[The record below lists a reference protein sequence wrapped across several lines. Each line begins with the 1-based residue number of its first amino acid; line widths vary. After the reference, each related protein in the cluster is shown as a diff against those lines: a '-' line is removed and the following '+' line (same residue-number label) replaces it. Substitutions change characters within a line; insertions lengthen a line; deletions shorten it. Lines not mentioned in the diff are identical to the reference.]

1 MIRSPVGLRRLSG
14 SAVERLVIFVLA
26 YVPLLLNDP
35 GRVAADTKAYLYL
48 DPGRLME
55 RATSMWQPEV
65 AMGTVTHQN
74 IGYLWPIGPFYWLAD
89 IAGLPDWLAQRL
101 WMGTV
106 LAAAGLG
113 VRWLLR
119 TLGWRDGGVLVASL
133 AYMLSPYLLNYVDRH
148 SVILLP
154 WAGLPWMLGLTD
166 RALRTPGWRH
176 AAMFGLVTLTVGGV
190 NASSLLLVGLGP
202 ALWLL
207 WSGLEASVPWRR
219 VASATVRIGVAFVST
234 GLWWMV
240 GLAVQA
246 GHGLPTLRLTENY
259 RVVSDAATAP
269 ELFRGLG
276 YWYFY
281 GQGRLGAWIEPSTS
295 YTRWALPLSFALPL
309 LALLA
314 AAVVR
319 FRHRGHALVL
329 IVVGILVGI
338 GAHPYDDPSFLGRIF
353 REWTLT
359 DVGLALRSTP
369 RALPLSVLGL
379 AICLGAGVG
388 AVARW
393 RPRVGPA
400 MTGVLCLL
408 VVANLSPLWQGEMLG
423 SLVQRPEDIPAYW
436 HDAAEHL
443 ETRNSSVPGTGTRVL
458 EIPGSDFA
466 AHRWGNSG
474 DPVLPGLID
483 RPHVAREL
491 IPQGSPPSAALLVA
505 LDTEIQEGR
514 LDADAL
520 APLARLMG
528 VGDVVLRSDLQ
539 FERFRTPRPVDL
551 WARVRDAPGFDRLIE
566 FGNPV
571 PNVAGPQRP
580 LLDQHT
586 LSRSVGAEDPA
597 PVVVLP
603 VTDPVAI
610 LRTADPTR
618 PILVSG
624 DAEGIVAAAGEGLL
638 AVGRPLFLTGSFS
651 DDPGRVLDLVGPGTR
666 IVLTDSNRKDGHRWG
681 TIRETA
687 GYTER
692 IDERAMGLDLS
703 DHALTVINDRPG
715 VQTVAIQYGLRID
728 ATGYGNPVT
737 FTPGDRPFH
746 AVDGDSDTAWTV
758 GAFNHVVG
766 EQLVLTLDDPAPV
779 AHLVLEQSRLRG
791 QNRWITELAVGLDEQ
806 SALLVDLDATSHTAP
821 GQMIILPNR
830 GVVSR
835 ITLEIRATDVGQLDH
850 YAGVTG
856 VGFAEVRVSAPGSES
871 GDSSEVS
878 SVAAD
883 ETIALPTDLTDAI
896 HGIGLTDPGAEV
908 AVLLTRQRSDPR
920 DPIRTEPERSMDRTF
935 VLPWDRPFLLHG
947 EARLSAHAPDG
958 LFHTVLGN
966 PASGTATATGSLAGD
981 LTSRARAAFDDD
993 PLTAWQAPIGPQE
1006 GHAVTL
1012 GLTDPQ
1018 RFVDL
1023 ALTYRADG
1031 LHSAPRTVTVLGD
1044 DGPVGS
1050 VDLPGTLLHKTEGVI
1065 RVPLD
1070 IPPFT
1075 SRTLT
1080 IRIDKVTERRT
1091 MNWYSGLPDVLPVGI
1106 VEVDDGV
1113 TAVDAPDLL
1122 DTGCRSDLVTLDGR
1136 SVPVRI
1142 SGRTIDAR
1150 ARQPLTVEACDSP
1163 LILAAGSHRL
1173 RIRAGAGS
1181 GFDLD
1186 RLVLV
1191 APSIHEPAS
1200 GLYAGPELQVTG
1212 ESRTSMDIVTGGTGS
1227 ETRSFWLVL
1236 GQSYSNGWRLT
1247 LDGATVDGADSDVA
1261 PVLIDGFA
1269 NGWLVTQA
1277 HGASEP
1283 IGLHLRWTPQRLV
1296 RLSLGL
1302 SLIAAVGCL
1311 LVSWRGRRDI
1321 GPRSLEPSRLL
1332 PAHRP
1337 RTKSVGMVTATLTA
1351 AAVGGFAAV
1360 NLPGSSAWLWFA
1372 PGIALASWAS
1382 LRGMVPQRTNA
1393 LAGVVAMSTATTW
1406 IAVNQVRFRY
1416 PRDFVW
1422 PLFFDHVHV
1431 LGVVAVLLL
1440 AAAAAETLLERRD
1453 HQD

>member
-1 MIRSPVGLRRLSG
+1 MQRL
-14 SAVERLVIFVLA
+14 AILVLA

-89 IAGLPDWLAQRL
+89 IAGMPDWLAQRL
-101 WMGTV
+101 WMGSV

-119 TLGWRDGGVLVASL
+119 TLGWRDAGVLVASL

-154 WAGLPWMLGLTD
+154 WAGLPWMLGLTA

-176 AAMFGLVTLTVGGV
+176 AAIFGLVTLTVGGV

-207 WSGLEASVPWRR
+207 YSGLEGAVPWRR
-219 VASATVRIGVAFVST
+219 VASATVRIGVAFVAT

-319 FRHRGHALVL
+319 FRHRGHALML

-359 DVGLALRSTP
+359 DAGLALRSTP

-379 AICLGAGVG
+379 AICLGAGAG

-393 RPRVGPA
+393 RPQIAPA
-400 MTGVLCLL
+400 VSGVLCLL
-408 VVANLSPLWQGEMLG
+408 VVANLSPLWQGEILG
-423 SLVQRPEDIPAYW
+423 ALVQRPEDVPASW
-436 HDAAEHL
+436 HGAADHL
-443 ETRNSSVPGTGTRVL
+443 EARGSATRVL

-466 AHRWGNSG
+466 AYRWGNSG
-474 DPVLPGLID
+474 DPVLPGLMD

-491 IPQGSPPSAALLVA
+491 IPQGSPASAALLVA

-520 APLARLMG
+520 APMARLMG

-539 FERFRTPRPVDL
+539 FERFRTPRPADL
-551 WARVRDAPGFDRLIE
+551 WARVRDAPGFDPLVE
-566 FGNPV
+566 FGDPV

-586 LSRSVGAEDPA
+586 LSRPLDAENPA

-603 VTDPVAI
+603 VAEPVSI
-610 LRTADPTR
+610 LHTADPTR
-618 PILVSG
+618 PILISG

-638 AVGRPLFLTGSFS
+638 EAGRPLFLTGSFS
-651 DDPGRVLDLVGPGTR
+651 DEAARVLDLVGPGSR
-666 IVLTDSNRKDGHRWG
+666 IILTDSNRKDGHRWG

-692 IDERAMGLDLS
+692 SDEQPMDLDLS
-703 DHALTVINDRPG
+703 DYALTVIDDRPG
-715 VQTVAIQYGLRID
+715 VRTVAVQRGLRVD
-728 ATGYGNPVT
+728 ASGYGNPVT

-746 AVDGDSDTAWTV
+746 AVDGDPDTAWSV

-766 EQLVLTLDDPAPV
+766 ERLVLTLDEPIAV
-779 AHLVLEQSRLRG
+779 AHLVLQQARLRG
-791 QNRWITELAVGLDEQ
+791 QNRWISQLAIGLDERPT
-806 SALLVDLDATSHTAP
+806 LLLDLDTTSYTAP
-821 GQMIILPNR
+821 GQMVDLPDV
-830 GVVSR
+830 GAVSR
-835 ITLEIRATDVGQLDH
+835 ITLEIRATDVGELVH
-850 YAGVTG
+850 YTGVTG
-856 VGFAEVRVSAPGSES
+856 VGFAEVTVGTSGIAS
-871 GDSSEVS
+871 GDSSGIGSVS
-878 SVAAD
+878 AD
-883 ETIALPTDLTDAI
+883 ETIMLPTDLTEAVRAA
-896 HGIGLTDPGAEV
+896 GLTDPGAEV
-908 AVLLTRQRSDPR
+908 AVVLTRQRSDPR

-935 VLPWDRPFLLHG
+935 EVPWDRTFRLYG
-947 EARLSAHAPDG
+947 EARLSAHAPDH
-958 LFHTVLGN
+958 LFHAILGN
-966 PASGTATATGSLAGD
+966 PVSGTATATGSLAGD
-981 LTSRARAAFDDD
+981 LVSRARSAFDDD
-993 PLTAWQAPIGPQE
+993 PMTAWQAPIGPQG

-1012 GLTDPQ
+1012 ALADPQ
-1018 RFVDL
+1018 EFRDL
-1023 ALTYRADG
+1023 SLTYRADG
-1031 LHSAPRTVTVLGD
+1031 LHSAPRTVTVVGD
-1044 DGPVGS
+1044 DGPVGTL
-1050 VDLPGTLLHKTEGVI
+1050 DLPGTLRDRSSGVI

-1070 IPPFT
+1070 LPAFT

-1080 IRIDKVTERRT
+1080 IRIDAVTERRT
-1091 MNWYSGLPDVLPVGI
+1091 MNWYSGLPDILPVGI
-1106 VEVDDGV
+1106 VEVGDGV
-1113 TAVDAPDLL
+1113 TAIEASDVL
-1122 DTGCRSDLVTLDGR
+1122 DTGCRSDLVTLDGQP
-1136 SVPVRI
+1136 VPVRI
-1142 SGRTIDAR
+1142 TGSTVDAR
-1150 ARQPLTVEACDSP
+1150 ARQPLTVEVCDGP
-1163 LILAAGSHRL
+1163 LDLAAGSHRL
-1173 RIRAGAGS
+1173 RIRPGPWS

-1186 RLVLV
+1186 RVVLV
-1191 APSIHEPAS
+1191 APSIHDAATDEQS
-1200 GLYAGPELQVTG
+1200 GPELLVTA
-1212 ESRTSMDIVTGGTGS
+1212 ESRTSIDITTNAINS
-1227 ETRSFWLVL
+1227 ELRPFWLVL
-1236 GQSYSNGWRLT
+1236 GQSHSDGWRLT
-1247 LDGATVDGADSDVA
+1247 LDGATVDGTASDVP

-1269 NGWLVTQA
+1269 NGWLVTP
-1277 HGASEP
+1277 ASGIGGS
-1283 IGLHLRWTPQRLV
+1283 IGLHLQWTPQRLV
-1296 RLSLGL
+1296 WLGLGL
-1302 SLIAAVGCL
+1302 SLIATVGCL
-1311 LVSWRGRRDI
+1311 LVAWRGRRDI
-1321 GPRSLEPSRLL
+1321 GAQWPEPPRFVPG
-1332 PAHRP
+1332 HRR
-1337 RTKSVGMVTATLTA
+1337 RTTPVGLVTATLSA
-1351 AAVGGFAAV
+1351 AAVGGFALV
-1360 NLPGSSAWLWFA
+1360 NLPGGSVWLWAA
-1372 PGIALASWAS
+1372 PFIALSTWAG
-1382 LRGMVPQRTNA
+1382 LRGVVPQRTTA
-1393 LAGVVAMSTATTW
+1393 LVGLASMGVATTW
-1406 IAVNQVRFRY
+1406 IAVDQIRFRF

-1422 PLFFDHVHV
+1422 PLFFDQVHV

-1440 AAAAAETLLERRD
+1440 AAAAGETLLERRNR
-1453 HQD
+1453 QD